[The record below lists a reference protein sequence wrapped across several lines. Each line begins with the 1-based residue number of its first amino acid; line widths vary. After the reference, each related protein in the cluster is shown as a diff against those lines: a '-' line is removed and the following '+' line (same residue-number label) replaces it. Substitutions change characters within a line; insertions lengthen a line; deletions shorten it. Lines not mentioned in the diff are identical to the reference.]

1 MYMYMVKKLR
11 SIIAKIYMYNL
22 FGAYYCFD
30 ITSCL
35 VAPKGGGGRG
45 SGGGK
50 EDKRFKGKES
60 TCYKKPLTLN
70 HAH

>member
-45 SGGGK
+45 SGGGEGGQK
-50 EDKRFKGKES
+50 V
-60 TCYKKPLTLN
+60 
-70 HAH
+70 